1 MPRIGSLS
9 AIALRFS
16 ISAIFLGPV
25 LAPPE
30 RDFGGSFPESAP
42 PIALETRAKLATNQN
57 EFTRLRQFF
66 FVLLL
71 SSDWVLCHSPLFWS
85 VVLLPLGLELQ
96 HLKRTSPKVQFV
108 VITSCK
114 NALNFR
120 VLVLYRQN
128 ECNVCRERIAY
139 FIEIVQLQIMY
150 HTKT

>member
-1 MPRIGSLS
+1 MPRVGSLS

-66 FVLLL
+66 FC
-71 SSDWVLCHSPLFWS
+71 SSFEFR
-85 VVLLPLGLELQ
+85 LG
-96 HLKRTSPKVQFV
+96 FV
-108 VITSCK
+108 S
-114 NALNFR
+114 FSF
-120 VLVLYRQN
+120 VLVGCFAHAGFGATTL
-128 ECNVCRERIAY
+128 
-139 FIEIVQLQIMY
+139 
-150 HTKT
+150 KTNFT